1 AARNLYRHSTV
12 GPKDIQCAQL
22 YDAFSPLVLMSLEA
36 YGFCGPGE
44 GGAFAEDGALQW
56 PDGRLPVNTS
66 GGSLSEAYVHGFN
79 LIAEGVRQV
88 RGITT
93 AQVAGL
99 EHCLVSSGS
108 GVPTSALILGADR

>member
-1 AARNLYRHSTV
+1 MTRRRALPYVGGRAGPRRCAAAAVPAVAGRGRGSAARHAR
-12 GPKDIQCAQL
+12 
-22 YDAFSPLVLMSLEA
+22 AF
-36 YGFCGPGE
+36 GTPGVIV
-44 GGAFAEDGALQW
+44 
-56 PDGRLPVNTS
+56 P

-88 RGITT
+88 RGIST